1 VHGWRYADYSHGV
14 RLISTRVWVDGVPR
28 LIFDVLQDRQ
38 LSAALSH
45 EGDIPNVVQL
55 IRVLSADPHT
65 AVAALTPDSQN

>member
-1 VHGWRYADYSHGV
+1 
-14 RLISTRVWVDGVPR
+14 VPR

-55 IRVLSADPHT
+55 IRLLSADPHT

>member
-1 VHGWRYADYSHGV
+1 
-14 RLISTRVWVDGVPR
+14 

-45 EGDIPNVVQL
+45 EGDIPDMVQL

-65 AVAALTPDSQN
+65 AVATLTPDSQN